1 MAQFF
6 NKKEDIVIEAI
17 NGVVA
22 ASGGKLTR
30 LDGYPFVRVVVR
42 SDWEKSK
49 VAVVSGG
56 GSGHEPAH
64 AGFVGAGMLTAAV
77 CGDVFASPSVDAV
90 LAGIQAVTGPAG
102 CVLVVKNYTGDR
114 LNFGLAAARA
124 RELGLRVNMVVVDD
138 DISLPDVAQPRGVAG
153 TLFVHKIA
161 GAVSETG
168 GNLDDVTNAAERA
181 ARGAISI
188 GMSLSSC
195 TVPGSNREDRI
206 AEGDIEMG
214 LGIHGEPGAEQIAFM
229 GAKKAVED
237 AVTKLKPHLRA
248 GKYCVLLNNLGGTT
262 ALEMSVLTHELHRSS
277 IGDKIT
283 HIVGPAPLMT
293 ALDMH
298 GVSISLYPVDQSDL
312 PLLQAVVAVSAWPA
326 MQAFVPTKLLPLPE
340 NSNTVGML
348 ASKHKTHA
356 RILRTCCEAL
366 IDAEADLNALD
377 AKSGDGDTG
386 ATVATAAR
394 ALVDR
399 LDKLPQADLT
409 QLFPAIGHELT
420 QTMGGSSGVILAIFF
435 SAAGE
440 ACARGQ
446 APIAALRFGLS
457 RIKEVGGAKRGDR
470 TLIDALE
477 PALTALD
484 ESLEDAATQ
493 ARQGAEETAFMLK
506 AKAGRAAYVNA
517 TQLEGHSDP
526 GAEAV
531 ARVFERLVKSRA
543 MVT

>member
-1 MAQFF
+1 
-6 NKKEDIVIEAI
+6 
-17 NGVVA
+17 
-22 ASGGKLTR
+22 
-30 LDGYPFVRVVVR
+30 
-42 SDWEKSK
+42 
-49 VAVVSGG
+49 
-56 GSGHEPAH
+56 
-64 AGFVGAGMLTAAV
+64 
-77 CGDVFASPSVDAV
+77 
-90 LAGIQAVTGPAG
+90 
-102 CVLVVKNYTGDR
+102 
-114 LNFGLAAARA
+114 
-124 RELGLRVNMVVVDD
+124 
-138 DISLPDVAQPRGVAG
+138 
-153 TLFVHKIA
+153 
-161 GAVSETG
+161 
-168 GNLDDVTNAAERA
+168 
-181 ARGAISI
+181 
-188 GMSLSSC
+188 
-195 TVPGSNREDRI
+195 
-206 AEGDIEMG
+206 
-214 LGIHGEPGAEQIAFM
+214 
-229 GAKKAVED
+229 
-237 AVTKLKPHLRA
+237 
-248 GKYCVLLNNLGGTT
+248 
-262 ALEMSVLTHELHRSS
+262 
-277 IGDKIT
+277 
-283 HIVGPAPLMT
+283 
-293 ALDMH
+293 
-298 GVSISLYPVDQSDL
+298 
-312 PLLQAVVAVSAWPA
+312 
-326 MQAFVPTKLLPLPE
+326 
-340 NSNTVGML
+340 ML

-484 ESLEDAATQ
+484 ESLEDAAPQ